1 MIPIILHTH
10 SDYSDV
16 WKITIP
22 LLEKYASNY
31 TIYWCSDSILDFK
44 LPYNFI
50 FIKYDNCLN
59 WSSRFKDCV
68 DLFDSEYFLYIHEDW
83 LLIDYIDT
91 NIINYLLD
99 FMFKNKV
106 DFLMSYIRDN
116 GLPEYKNQIPIPSIY
131 DGYEFRKIIGHYLQ
145 PAIWNKNLFKK
156 IIALNVTMNNGE
168 LKIVNDITES
178 ANCYGIIWTKTQ
190 HRSTTTLY
198 FKHIHSIHGG
208 KWLLIKYP
216 YKLLPLLESY
226 GIDYRIRG
234 ISPNWNTPVEE

>member
-22 LLEKYASNY
+22 LLEKYASDF
-31 TIYWCSDSILDFK
+31 TIYWCSDSLLNFK
-44 LPYNFI
+44 LPNNFI

-59 WSSRFKDCV
+59 WSARFKDCI
-68 DLFDSEYFLYIHEDW
+68 DLFDSEYFIYTQEDS
-83 LLIDYIDT
+83 LLIDYIDKNT
-91 NIINYLLD
+91 INYLLD
-99 FMFKNKV
+99 FMIKNKV
-106 DFLMSYIRDN
+106 DFLMSYNRSSSI
-116 GLPEYKNQIPIPSIY
+116 PELLNQIPIPCVN
-131 DGYEFRKIIGHYLQ
+131 DGYEFRKISGHYNQ

-156 IIALNVTMNNGE
+156 IIALNVSLKNNE
-168 LKIVNDITES
+168 DKIVNDITES

-190 HRSTTTLY
+190 HITTTTLY

-208 KWLLIKYP
+208 QWLLIKYP

-226 GIDYRIRG
+226 GIDYRRRG
-234 ISPNWNTPVEE
+234 ISPNWNIPIEH